1 MLYYCCFSLEDIP
14 FLQGRAVLFSS
25 QFATFLSEEFA
36 SRYVAATVEAI
47 QQIESI
53 PVKVSALRALQKYVH
68 S

>member
-1 MLYYCCFSLEDIP
+1 
-14 FLQGRAVLFSS
+14 LFSS

-36 SRYVAATVEAI
+36 SRYVAATVESI
-47 QQIESI
+47 QRIESI